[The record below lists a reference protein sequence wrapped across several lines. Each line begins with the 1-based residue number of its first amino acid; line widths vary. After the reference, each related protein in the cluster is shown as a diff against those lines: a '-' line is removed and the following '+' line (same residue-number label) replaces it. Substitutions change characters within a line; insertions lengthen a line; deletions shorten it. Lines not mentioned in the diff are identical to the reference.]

1 MLRRS
6 RIGGAAFCLNCRGK
20 KSNWGKLRGKTHCGE
35 VQSQLFLAELEII
48 ERKRTGNSTFP
59 VFFFGSGRR
68 IRTLTYGVRVRCA
81 TITQSR
87 YVRLT
92 NICYYTSGFAFV
104 KNYLPIFRIFFIWTM
119 RAVFGLRF
127 NGKAARTA
135 RAGRGFRAGR
145 GPRPAGKSC
154 GWWETGARLGCF
166 GGRKIGKFYGF
177 GENAD
182 SLLRFKLLYCIHQS
196 FREEHRP

>member
-1 MLRRS
+1 MKMLRRS

-87 YVRLT
+87 YIALFAALCRSA
-92 NICYYTSGFAFV
+92 NKCYYSRNFAFV
-104 KNYLPIFRIFFIWTM
+104 NRKFSKKSKFGKFLSLPHFPVTSRWRTN
-119 RAVFGLRF
+119 AA
-127 NGKAARTA
+127 AART
-135 RAGRGFRAGR
+135 RGAGRCAW
-145 GPRPAGKSC
+145 PTP
-154 GWWETGARLGCF
+154 
-166 GGRKIGKFYGF
+166 
-177 GENAD
+177 
-182 SLLRFKLLYCIHQS
+182 
-196 FREEHRP
+196 PP

>member
-1 MLRRS
+1 MKMLRRS

-48 ERKRTGNSTFP
+48 ERKKTGNSTFP

-87 YVRLT
+87 YIALFAALCRSA
-92 NICYYTSGFAFV
+92 NKCYYSRNFAFV
-104 KNYLPIFRIFFIWTM
+104 NRKFSKKSKFGKFLSLPHFPVTSRWRTN
-119 RAVFGLRF
+119 AA
-127 NGKAARTA
+127 AART
-135 RAGRGFRAGR
+135 RGAGRCAW
-145 GPRPAGKSC
+145 PTP
-154 GWWETGARLGCF
+154 
-166 GGRKIGKFYGF
+166 
-177 GENAD
+177 
-182 SLLRFKLLYCIHQS
+182 
-196 FREEHRP
+196 PP

>member
-1 MLRRS
+1 MKMLRRS

-48 ERKRTGNSTFP
+48 ERKKTGNSTFP

-87 YVRLT
+87 YIALFAALCRSA
-92 NICYYTSGFAFV
+92 NITYYSRNFAFV
-104 KNYLPIFRIFFIWTM
+104 NRKFSKKSKFGKFLSLPHFPVTSRWQTN
-119 RAVFGLRF
+119 AA
-127 NGKAARTA
+127 AART
-135 RAGRGFRAGR
+135 RGAGRCAW
-145 GPRPAGKSC
+145 PTP
-154 GWWETGARLGCF
+154 
-166 GGRKIGKFYGF
+166 
-177 GENAD
+177 
-182 SLLRFKLLYCIHQS
+182 
-196 FREEHRP
+196 PP

>member
-1 MLRRS
+1 MKMLRRS

-48 ERKRTGNSTFP
+48 ERKKTGNSTFP

-87 YVRLT
+87 YIALFAALCRSA
-92 NICYYTSGFAFV
+92 NKCYYSRNFAFV
-104 KNYLPIFRIFFIWTM
+104 NRKFSKKSKFGKFLPLPHFPVTSRWRTN
-119 RAVFGLRF
+119 AA
-127 NGKAARTA
+127 AART
-135 RAGRGFRAGR
+135 RGAGRCAW
-145 GPRPAGKSC
+145 PTP
-154 GWWETGARLGCF
+154 
-166 GGRKIGKFYGF
+166 
-177 GENAD
+177 
-182 SLLRFKLLYCIHQS
+182 
-196 FREEHRP
+196 PP

>member
-48 ERKRTGNSTFP
+48 ERKKTGNSTFP

-87 YVRLT
+87 YIALFAALCRSA
-92 NICYYTSGFAFV
+92 NKCYYSRNFAFV
-104 KNYLPIFRIFFIWTM
+104 NRKFSKKSKFGKFLSLPHFPVTSRWRTN
-119 RAVFGLRF
+119 AA
-127 NGKAARTA
+127 AART
-135 RAGRGFRAGR
+135 RGAGRCAW
-145 GPRPAGKSC
+145 PTP
-154 GWWETGARLGCF
+154 
-166 GGRKIGKFYGF
+166 
-177 GENAD
+177 
-182 SLLRFKLLYCIHQS
+182 
-196 FREEHRP
+196 PP

>member
-1 MLRRS
+1 MKMLRRS

-48 ERKRTGNSTFP
+48 ERKKTGNSTFP

-87 YVRLT
+87 YIALFAALCRSA
-92 NICYYTSGFAFV
+92 NKCYYSRNFAFV
-104 KNYLPIFRIFFIWTM
+104 NRKFSKKSKFGKFLPLLHFPVTSRWRTN
-119 RAVFGLRF
+119 AA
-127 NGKAARTA
+127 AART
-135 RAGRGFRAGR
+135 RGAGRCAW
-145 GPRPAGKSC
+145 PTP
-154 GWWETGARLGCF
+154 
-166 GGRKIGKFYGF
+166 
-177 GENAD
+177 
-182 SLLRFKLLYCIHQS
+182 
-196 FREEHRP
+196 PP

>member
-48 ERKRTGNSTFP
+48 ERKKTGNSTFP

-87 YVRLT
+87 YIALFAALCRSA
-92 NICYYTSGFAFV
+92 NKCYYSRNFAFV
-104 KNYLPIFRIFFIWTM
+104 NRKISKKSKFGKFLPLPHFPVTSRWRINAA
-119 RAVFGLRF
+119 AV
-127 NGKAARTA
+127 RT
-135 RAGRGFRAGR
+135 RGAGRCAW
-145 GPRPAGKSC
+145 PTP
-154 GWWETGARLGCF
+154 
-166 GGRKIGKFYGF
+166 
-177 GENAD
+177 
-182 SLLRFKLLYCIHQS
+182 
-196 FREEHRP
+196 PP